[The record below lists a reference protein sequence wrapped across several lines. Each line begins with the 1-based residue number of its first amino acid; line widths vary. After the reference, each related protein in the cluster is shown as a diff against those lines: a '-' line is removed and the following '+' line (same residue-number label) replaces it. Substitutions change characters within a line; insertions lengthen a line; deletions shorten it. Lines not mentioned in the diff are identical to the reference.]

1 MLCAHQIKMDDQAS
15 RGVKIFNTVNFLYT
29 INVINVE
36 LSMMTLLI
44 QLCLII
50 LFSVNL
56 TYFKVTTMLDSF
68 WLTWKMCLCNYQCWF
83 GRPVDCPACQK
94 LWRCGFLWHYTCYKC
109 QILHDTTHWAL
120 LAHTIL
126 SDIGRISLSQECQ
139 TILTENVMF
148 SFD

>member
-1 MLCAHQIKMDDQAS
+1 MDDQAS
-15 RGVKIFNTVNFLYT
+15 RGVKNFNTVNFLYT

-68 WLTWKMCLCNYQCWF
+68 
-83 GRPVDCPACQK
+83 
-94 LWRCGFLWHYTCYKC
+94 
-109 QILHDTTHWAL
+109 
-120 LAHTIL
+120 
-126 SDIGRISLSQECQ
+126 
-139 TILTENVMF
+139 
-148 SFD
+148 